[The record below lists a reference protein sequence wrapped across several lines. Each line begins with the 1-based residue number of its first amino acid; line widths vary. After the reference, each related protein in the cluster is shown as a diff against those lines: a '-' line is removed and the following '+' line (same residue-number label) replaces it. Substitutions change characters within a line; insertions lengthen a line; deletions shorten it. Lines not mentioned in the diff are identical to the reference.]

1 MLGGKLL
8 TQRMVRH
15 WHRLPRESVD
25 VHSLDILK
33 PGWKGPW
40 AAPCGGWQLCP
51 QWRSWNWMGFEVPSN
66 SSHSAIL

>member
-15 WHRLPRESVD
+15 WHRLPRESMD

-51 QWRSWNWMGFEVPSN
+51 Q
-66 SSHSAIL
+66 